1 MGDLIPAAKSAGVS
15 VEQLG
20 ASYAILTAS
29 GIKAAPAS
37 TMMKNLFAELSAT
50 GSETDK
56 ILRQIAGGSFVE
68 LMRQGKSVG
77 DVLQILSQHAE
88 KSGLT
93 LKDLFSSSEAGDAAL
108 ALMKDGADGFNQSL
122 AEMENSAGTCDKAF
136 QQLNETTSKKL
147 ERAFNAVK
155 NAMSDV
161 GQAISPLVGDIA
173 DLVENV
179 ANAASEFA
187 NAHPNI
193 TTFGV
198 ALGGLAAAAGPVL
211 LVLGSIIS
219 KVPDLVKGFNDIKKG
234 AGFIKGFFSTA
245 SLAANGPLL
254 AIGAVTL
261 GVVGLAKAYKDN
273 EEEIKQSFDQW
284 CEDVDTKAAETW
296 NSVKESVLEFGQAAA
311 DGLANGMEAII
322 GVFTTTGEF
331 ISQLFS
337 SIWTGLT
344 TSVSTVFTTIG
355 TVFSTGWEFVKTT
368 TSTAWENIKT
378 TISTA
383 WSNITTDISTKITN
397 IKTTVSNAWNNI
409 KTNTLNA
416 WNNVKTSISNAVSN
430 AKTTVT
436 NGWNNIKTATTNAWN
451 NIKTAISN
459 AWTNIKTA
467 CSNAVNN
474 VKTSVTNGFNQLKS
488 ITQNAWNNVVSAIKT
503 AWTNIKS
510 AVTSG
515 AQRVVSACRSAFS
528 NVKEI
533 LTAPFRAARDAIS
546 GILGGIKSK
555 ISSIASFGRSRAM
568 EVAMPYRISTY
579 AEAVQENAP
588 MLFAR
593 GGGIVGDLEDV
604 KKGINKLFP
613 NNWNDLVKNFGITG
627 AKAGEAFSKE
637 FTKSAAKKW
646 IDFVKET
653 KEIGKETG
661 KEYSE
666 GMKEGMNKQPVT
678 LNEVI
683 ENLKQ
688 QSIEQVKKF
697 ARDVFNALSKD
708 ADISLNKIIAKFKEE
723 GYRAGTT
730 YVKAIER
737 AANSRTIRVKIESLI
752 EQEEGKNKN
761 TNEKKNLAELK
772 DTMSETREYIS
783 KTTKNVKDE
792 IGIMVRYVMNMT
804 KKMHEDLRSNFVT
817 SYKIINTYMQKTK
830 DSVVKNWQE
839 MQKALG
845 FEVIEEGEELGE
857 AYAEGVE
864 KGLNK
869 KSIKWSDF
877 VEQMK
882 KQNDK
887 EIEKVDN
894 IKKLVEN
901 EEKIKTSFENLR
913 KSVEISMTKMS
924 KKGVDETLRLSR
936 MAKARIADMASSIIS
951 YMSRMCSSTIS
962 YWNQMRATLGQS
974 IHGEIVV
981 THRDIYI
988 EERQSSGGGK
998 GGATGGKKMLA
1009 QMFAIPQTDT
1019 MQTLALLN
1027 TDAAAIRF
1035 RDMQGGGFSNTRS
1048 RKGDIIDYDKLGKA
1062 IAKYQKGDVKIENT
1076 YNSPKPA
1083 SIKELKQQ
1091 DEILLRRLKKQKRI

>member
-311 DGLANGMEAII
+311 DGLANGVEAII
-322 GVFTTTGEF
+322 GIFTTTGEF

-378 TISTA
+378 TVSTA
-383 WSNITTDISTKITN
+383 WTNITTDISTKITN
-397 IKTTVSNAWNNI
+397 IKTTVSNAWNNV

-503 AWTNIKS
+503 AWTNIKT
-510 AVTSG
+510 AVTNG
-515 AQRVVSACRSAFS
+515 ASRVVDACSSAFS
-528 NVKEI
+528 RVKDI
-533 LTAPFRAARDAIS
+533 LTAPFKAARDTIS
-546 GILGGIKSK
+546 GILGGIKDK
-555 ISSIASFGRSRAM
+555 ISSIASFGRGRSMQAM

-579 AEAVQENAP
+579 VESVQENAP

-593 GGGIVGDLEDV
+593 GGGIVGDLEGV
-604 KKGINKLFP
+604 QQLIERTFP
-613 NNWNDLVKNFGITG
+613 NNGEDLI
-627 AKAGEAFSKE
+627 
-637 FTKSAAKKW
+637 
-646 IDFVKET
+646 
-653 KEIGKETG
+653 
-661 KEYSE
+661 
-666 GMKEGMNKQPVT
+666 
-678 LNEVI
+678 
-683 ENLKQ
+683 
-688 QSIEQVKKF
+688 KKF
-697 ARDVFNALSKD
+697 AEAGKEAGEKYVEELRKLEPLVTESINRMAATIENRTRVMSNMAITTFAAMTSR
-708 ADISLNKIIAKFKEE
+708 IIA
-723 GYRAGTT
+723 
-730 YVKAIER
+730 
-737 AANSRTIRVKIESLI
+737 
-752 EQEEGKNKN
+752 
-761 TNEKKNLAELK
+761 
-772 DTMSETREYIS
+772 
-783 KTTKNVKDE
+783 
-792 IGIMVRYVMNMT
+792 
-804 KKMHEDLRSNFVT
+804 
-817 SYKIINTYMQKTK
+817 
-830 DSVVKNWQE
+830 
-839 MQKALG
+839 
-845 FEVIEEGEELGE
+845 
-857 AYAEGVE
+857 
-864 KGLNK
+864 
-869 KSIKWSDF
+869 
-877 VEQMK
+877 
-882 KQNDK
+882 
-887 EIEKVDN
+887 
-894 IKKLVEN
+894 
-901 EEKIKTSFENLR
+901 
-913 KSVEISMTKMS
+913 
-924 KKGVDETLRLSR
+924 
-936 MAKARIADMASSIIS
+936 
-951 YMSRMCSSTIS
+951 YMSSLCASTIS
-962 YWNQMRATLGQS
+962 YWNQMRATLGQT
-974 IHGEIVV
+974 IRGEIIV

-988 EERQSSGGGK
+988 EERKSSGGGK

-1035 RDMQGGGFSNTRS
+1035 RDMQSGGSSNTRS
-1048 RKGDIIDYDKLGKA
+1048 KKGDIIDYDKLGKA